1 MVTDRNIS
9 KDNSTR
15 IDAHMIAYFLIV
27 AILALLIWT
36 LIELKKGDKRL
47 AAHLAEMKNKD

>member
-1 MVTDRNIS
+1 MPYVSYN
-9 KDNSTR
+9 
-15 IDAHMIAYFLIV
+15 MIAYFLIV

-36 LIELKKGDKRL
+36 LIELRKGDKRL

>member
-1 MVTDRNIS
+1 
-9 KDNSTR
+9 
-15 IDAHMIAYFLIV
+15 MIAYFLIV

-36 LIELKKGDKRL
+36 LIELRKGDKRL